1 MNHDS
6 QYILA
11 SSVLQ
16 PIQQVH
22 GCMDIQ
28 SLYQPH
34 LGLYSLECEMLK
46 CTVKPVCLLWQLEC
60 LKRILTWSEGDRSIV
75 FWHCYLFIASQIAC
89 YELCAFWHFC
99 IVYVYIILY
108 MTLYIY
114 LRWHVKA
121 LCVAIY
127 VYLYTRALILVW
139 HARPSAVLCL
149 YSIRTITNDL

>member
-1 MNHDS
+1 MKKLYGGTLSYTYDRILSVCRKMCPIQLLHFNLREQHNPYHLKLTMNHDS

-22 GCMDIQ
+22 GCMDVQ

-46 CTVKPVCLLWQLEC
+46 CTLNPVCLLWQLEC

-89 YELCAFWHFC
+89 YELCAFWHFWQN
-99 IVYVYIILY
+99 L
-108 MTLYIY
+108 LYI
-114 LRWHVKA
+114 
-121 LCVAIY
+121 
-127 VYLYTRALILVW
+127 
-139 HARPSAVLCL
+139 
-149 YSIRTITNDL
+149 